1 MRVPLATYRLQFG
14 PGFGFRDAERIVPYL
29 AELGISDIYASPIFR
44 ARSGSPHG
52 YDVADHSRLNPDL
65 GSEKDFDSLLRSV
78 KEHGMGWLQDI
89 VPNHM
94 SYSHENEALMD
105 VLENGDES
113 KYLQFFDVD
122 WEHPIMDGRL
132 LAPFLGEHYGTALEK
147 GEIAL
152 EFGEGGLA
160 VRYHDLRLP
169 LRTKS
174 LIELLGRLGE
184 VNSALSG
191 LVKDAEDMGKDL
203 FNRALWEL
211 YCRDSSVQKLVDSAV
226 NELNGSAG
234 VPESFDSLDTLLS
247 EQRFLLSFWKTSS
260 EEINYR
266 RFFAVNELICL
277 QAERKE
283 VFEHVHSL
291 IFDLVERGVTGLRI
305 DHIDGLKEPENYLS
319 RLFERLGEVYLV
331 VEKILQPEEELSAAW
346 PVQGTTG
353 YDFLNCINGVLC
365 QKDHSGDFEEIYS
378 DFTEL
383 KLPYGETIYK
393 KKKMIAER
401 YMNGDV
407 DNLIRLLRRVSDGD
421 RRGRDMAFSRLR
433 RALVEFLALFPVYR
447 TYSRAGFLGQA
458 DEAIIADTLKKLEI

>member
-1 MRVPLATYRLQFG
+1 MEWLAAGYR
-14 PGFGFRDAERIVPYL
+14 A
-29 AELGISDIYASPIFR
+29 
-44 ARSGSPHG
+44 
-52 YDVADHSRLNPDL
+52 
-65 GSEKDFDSLLRSV
+65 
-78 KEHGMGWLQDI
+78 
-89 VPNHM
+89 NHM

-113 KYLQFFDVD
+113 KYSQFFDVD

-132 LAPFLGEHYGTALEK
+132 LAPFLGEHYGAALEK

-305 DHIDGLKEPENYLS
+305 DHIDGLKSP
-319 RLFERLGEVYLV
+319 R
-331 VEKILQPEEELSAAW
+331 
-346 PVQGTTG
+346 TT
-353 YDFLNCINGVLC
+353 
-365 QKDHSGDFEEIYS
+365 
-378 DFTEL
+378 
-383 KLPYGETIYK
+383 
-393 KKKMIAER
+393 
-401 YMNGDV
+401 
-407 DNLIRLLRRVSDGD
+407 
-421 RRGRDMAFSRLR
+421 
-433 RALVEFLALFPVYR
+433 
-447 TYSRAGFLGQA
+447 
-458 DEAIIADTLKKLEI
+458 